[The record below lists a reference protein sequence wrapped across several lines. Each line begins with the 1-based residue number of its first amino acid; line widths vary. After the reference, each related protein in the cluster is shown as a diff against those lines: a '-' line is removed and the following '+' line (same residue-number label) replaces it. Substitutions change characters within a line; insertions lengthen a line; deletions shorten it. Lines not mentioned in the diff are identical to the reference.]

1 MAEVIRG
8 DFGNVGEFG
17 PDGTASVAC
26 LNLSPSVGEVQE
38 NLSLAER
45 EIRAA
50 ASAHRDVRWV
60 VLPELFTSAYSSLE
74 DIRRYAEDAMEG
86 PSARRFAA
94 LARELGV
101 YIAYGFPE
109 ITSGSPYLYDSA
121 SLVGP
126 EGVLSIYR
134 KRHLVQTTREPEVFT
149 PGDDLP
155 VVEAGGLRVT
165 VAICWDLGF
174 PEVAREAAM
183 MGAELVLAPCGWR
196 DPWGPQYEI
205 SCAARALD
213 NGIYVASANQL
224 GGYPEARFSTP
235 GHVYGP
241 DGLRVSHDAG
251 AFGTRCVGEIDPHSP
266 TRWRRLYGDTTAG
279 YPGPLTLPLLID
291 EPAV

>member
-8 DFGNVGEFG
+8 DFGHAGDFG
-17 PDGTASVAC
+17 SEGTASVAC
-26 LNLSPSVGEVQE
+26 LNLSPGVGDVQD

-45 EIRAA
+45 ELRAA
-50 ASAHRDVRWV
+50 ASAHRDLRWV

-74 DIRRYAEDAMEG
+74 DVRQYAEDAIEG
-86 PSARRFAA
+86 ASARHFTA
-94 LARELGV
+94 LARELGI

-109 ITSGSPYLYDSA
+109 ISSGSPYLYDSA

-126 EGVLSIYR
+126 EGVLLTYR
-134 KRHLVQTTREPEVFT
+134 KRHLVHTTMEPEVFT
-149 PGDDLP
+149 PGNDLP
-155 VVEAGGLRVT
+155 VVEAGGLRVA

-183 MGAELVLAPCGWR
+183 MGAELVLAPSGWR
-196 DPWGPQYEI
+196 DPWGPQYDL

-224 GGYPEARFSTP
+224 GGYVEARFTAP
-235 GHVYGP
+235 GHAYGP
-241 DGLRVSHDAG
+241 DGLRVSHDDG

-266 TRWRRLYGDTTAG
+266 ARWRRLYGDTTMG
-279 YPGPLTLPLLID
+279 YPGPRMLPLLID